1 MTATP
6 VIETPVIEINDLWFR
21 RNGEE
26 ILEGINLRVMP
37 GDVYAILGPNGG
49 GKTTL
54 LKVILGLIPP
64 DRGSVRILGGLPNE
78 KRQLLGYVPQ
88 LATFDFHYP
97 ISVREMVLSGLLG
110 RKTGILK
117 TFTAADTAL
126 ADKALA
132 TMGIGHLADRAIRDL
147 SGGEKQRAVIARA
160 LIGDPQVLLL
170 DEPTVFVDA
179 PTETQFY
186 DILGNLA
193 RTITIVLVTHDI
205 GVIVSHVTKVAC
217 LNRRLFTHESRELTE
232 DMIQGAYKCPVDIIA
247 HGHPHRVLRPH
258 PEEE

>member
-1 MTATP
+1 MAEVP
-6 VIETPVIEINDLWFR
+6 VIEVADLWLK
-21 RNGEE
+21 RNGEV
-26 ILEGINLRVMP
+26 ILEGINLKVLP
-37 GDVYAILGPNGG
+37 GDVYAIIGPNGG

-64 DRGSVRILGGLPNE
+64 DRGIVRILGESPYE
-78 KRQLLGYVPQ
+78 KRHLLGYVPQ
-88 LATFDFHYP
+88 LRTFDFHYP
-97 ISVREMVLSGLLG
+97 VSVREMVLFGLLG

-117 TFTAADTAL
+117 RFSAHDVVL

-132 TMGIGHLADRAIRDL
+132 TMGITHLADRAIRDL
-147 SGGEKQRAVIARA
+147 SGGEQQRVVIARA
-160 LIGDPQVLLL
+160 LVGDPQVLLL

-193 RTITIVLVTHDI
+193 RTMTIVMVTHDI

-217 LNRRLFTHESRELTE
+217 LNRRLFTHDSRELTE
-232 DMIQGAYKCPVDIIA
+232 DMIQGAYQCPVDIIA
-247 HGHPHRVLRPH
+247 HGHPHRVLREH
-258 PEEE
+258 SKEE

>member
-1 MTATP
+1 VTTAP
-6 VIETPVIEINDLWFR
+6 VIEVDDLWLK
-21 RNGEE
+21 RNGEV
-26 ILEGINLRVMP
+26 ILEGVNLRVMP

-64 DRGSVRILGGLPNE
+64 DRGIVRILGGLPGKN
-78 KRQLLGYVPQ
+78 RHLLGYVPQ
-88 LATFDFHYP
+88 LHTFDFHYP

-110 RKTGILK
+110 RKTGYLK
-117 TFTAADTAL
+117 RFTAADAVL

-132 TMGIGHLADRAIRDL
+132 TMGIGHLAGRAIREL
-147 SGGEKQRAVIARA
+147 SGGEQQRVVIARA
-160 LIGDPQVLLL
+160 LVGDPQVLLL

-217 LNRRLFTHESRELTE
+217 LNRRLYTHESRELTE
-232 DMIQGAYKCPVDIIA
+232 DMIQGAYKCPVDLIA

-258 PEEE
+258 SPEE

>member
-1 MTATP
+1 MKAEP
-6 VIETPVIEINDLWFR
+6 VIEVEDLWFSK
-21 RNGEE
+21 NGEG

-64 DRGSVRILGGLPNE
+64 DRGTVRILGGPPCE
-78 KRQLLGYVPQ
+78 KRHFIGYVPQ
-88 LATFDFHYP
+88 LRTFDFTYP

-117 TFTAADTAL
+117 TFTAADTAR

-132 TMGIGHLADRAIRDL
+132 TMGIAHLAGRAIRDL
-147 SGGEKQRAVIARA
+147 SGGEQQRVVIARA
-160 LIGDPQVLLL
+160 LVGDPQVLLL

-179 PTETQFY
+179 PAETQFY

-217 LNRRLFTHESRELTE
+217 LNRRLFTHESQELTE

-258 PEEE
+258 PPGE

>member
-6 VIETPVIEINDLWFR
+6 VIETPVIEITDLWFR

-110 RKTGILK
+110 RKTVILK
-117 TFTAADTAL
+117 TFTAADTAR

-132 TMGIGHLADRAIRDL
+132 TMGIAHLAGRAIREL

-160 LIGDPQVLLL
+160 LVGDPQVLLL

-186 DILGNLA
+186 DIIGNLA